1 MVNVLNIVLVA
12 SSKEKENVMRN
23 FVKKNV
29 QTVLFANVN
38 LWIVEY
44 LVIFSYRWKMM
55 YVKINVIM
63 EIVK

>member
-12 SSKEKENVMRN
+12 SWKEKENVMNN

-44 LVIFSYRWKMM
+44 LVNFSR
-55 YVKINVIM
+55 I
-63 EIVK
+63 

>member
-12 SSKEKENVMRN
+12 SWKEKENVMSN
-23 FVKKNV
+23 FVKNNV

-44 LVIFSYRWKMM
+44 LVNFSR
-55 YVKINVIM
+55 I
-63 EIVK
+63 